1 MKMQCEQI
9 SNNHSNEKI
18 LVWIGDEVPWILCGY
33 HASQISSSLLWKIR
47 DAGISYTPC
56 IECDE
61 LIDTDTHTEEL
72 GMCVDCSNAY
82 YTHDEENET
91 NLTLVIEGENK

>member
-1 MKMQCEQI
+1 MQMQCDKI

-33 HASQISSSLLWKIR
+33 HASQINNALIEKIR

-56 IECDE
+56 DECGE
-61 LIDTDTHTEEL
+61 LIDTDIHAEEL
-72 GMCVDCSNAY
+72 GMCLDCSNAFY
-82 YTHDEENET
+82 SDDEPNQ
-91 NLTLVIEGENK
+91 TLVLQIERETAK